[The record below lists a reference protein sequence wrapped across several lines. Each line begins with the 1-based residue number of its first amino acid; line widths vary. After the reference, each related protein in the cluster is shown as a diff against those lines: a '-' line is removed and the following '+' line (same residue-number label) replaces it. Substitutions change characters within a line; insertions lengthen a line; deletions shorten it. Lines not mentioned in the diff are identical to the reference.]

1 MVGQEGNQKEYP
13 ITGRIK
19 FSPDIPLHSLRFT
32 IGRGIPRSPFQI
44 RTERNTKYVNNIP
57 GGGNPR
63 INRRQY
69 CPRRH
74 GTIMA
79 LTVAL

>member
-57 GGGNPR
+57 GGGNPVPGLIAANIVPAAMGR
-63 INRRQY
+63 
-69 CPRRH
+69 
-74 GTIMA
+74 
-79 LTVAL
+79 